1 LEQVTEE
8 RDQHKL
14 KAHDMNERLGNLATL
29 LASMM
34 DRQEVLM
41 QSDNEKNAQLMEA
54 SLARREHLTK
64 LFELEQDF
72 MEQVM
77 SPQDKVSIYEEQL
90 KEMDAI
96 AADIE
101 AMRA

>member
-1 LEQVTEE
+1 
-8 RDQHKL
+8 
-14 KAHDMNERLGNLATL
+14 
-29 LASMM
+29 
-34 DRQEVLM
+34 
-41 QSDNEKNAQLMEA
+41 
-54 SLARREHLTK
+54 
-64 LFELEQDF
+64 

-96 AADIE
+96 VADIE